1 MSLTR
6 TFIAVAA
13 SDSIRHR
20 AEQAIDRL
28 CTVAKEVRWVEPDN
42 MHWTLQFLGDL
53 DDRQMAEVCRRVVA
67 TAGQID
73 PFSLVAQGVGAFPRP
88 ERPRTLWLGAGEGAG
103 AFCHLQSAIE
113 ECLVD
118 LGFRGER
125 RKFVPHLTLGRLGKN
140 QQTGERL
147 TSYLSELASC
157 LSELVDF
164 EAGSM
169 EVGTVAVMAS
179 QLQRG
184 RGRGPIYHVLAQ
196 GALAT
201 K

>member
-20 AEQAIDRL
+20 AEQAIDR
-28 CTVAKEVRWVEPDN
+28 
-42 MHWTLQFLGDL
+42 
-53 DDRQMAEVCRRVVA
+53 
-67 TAGQID
+67 
-73 PFSLVAQGVGAFPRP
+73 S
-88 ERPRTLWLGAGEGAG
+88 
-103 AFCHLQSAIE
+103 
-113 ECLVD
+113 
-118 LGFRGER
+118 
-125 RKFVPHLTLGRLGKN
+125 
-140 QQTGERL
+140 
-147 TSYLSELASC
+147 SC

-184 RGRGPIYHVLAQ
+184 RGPIYHVLAQ